1 MKIMETF
8 TDIIESEKPVLV
20 DFFADWC
27 GPCKAMNPVIKEVA
41 QASVGKARV
50 IKVDIDK
57 SEQAARVY
65 QVQAV
70 PTFIIFKKG
79 KIVWR
84 HSGMIDKNSLL
95 NILSQN

>member
-1 MKIMETF
+1 METF
-8 TDIIESEKPVLV
+8 KDIIHADKPVLV
-20 DFFADWC
+20 DFYADWC

-41 QASVGKARV
+41 AAVAGKARV

-57 SEQAARVY
+57 SREASEAF

-70 PTFIIFKKG
+70 PTFIIFKNG
-79 KIVWR
+79 NIVWR

-95 NILSQN
+95 NLLNKNS